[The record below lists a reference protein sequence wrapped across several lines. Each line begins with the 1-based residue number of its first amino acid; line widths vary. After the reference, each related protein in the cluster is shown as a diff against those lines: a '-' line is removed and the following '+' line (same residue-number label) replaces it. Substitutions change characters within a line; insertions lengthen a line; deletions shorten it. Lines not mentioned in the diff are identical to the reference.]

1 MRTEGMEQR
10 YLKSLHNMF
19 WAHFSF
25 PELQALIIHSSG
37 GWCFPE
43 KRRESFIRDV
53 FFPPQNLPKKRSF
66 RLFLLLA
73 TSQKICVVFPGWL
86 WRVRSKKARWE
97 QGGHPKCHQFNEN
110 SMEVFKL
117 HSLFNKWE
125 QKEKICDGYPTVSI
139 IRWVL
144 RSYHRFNLKAK
155 NGMERQQNNCTV
167 LCTSVFITWTR
178 FCRWTIS
185 HADQFVD
192 WNPSLQAYT

>member
-43 KRRESFIRDV
+43 KRRV
-53 FFPPQNLPKKRSF
+53 FHPWCLFFHRKISQKKRSF

-86 WRVRSKKARWE
+86 WRVRRQGESKVDIPSVISSTK
-97 QGGHPKCHQFNEN
+97 
-110 SMEVFKL
+110 M

-125 QKEKICDGYPTVSI
+125 QKEKMCDGCAIVSI

-155 NGMERQQNNCTV
+155 NGKATK
-167 LCTSVFITWTR
+167 
-178 FCRWTIS
+178 
-185 HADQFVD
+185 
-192 WNPSLQAYT
+192 